1 MTRWL
6 MGMDL
11 PPGIGLKHR
20 LDGTRLTLDLLYDPE
35 LWSQK
40 LSAMPP
46 KLRLLETGPGETPY
60 DVPWKRIAPGHF
72 SVTKDLDE
80 GAIVRGAIQVGE
92 HALPFGPVTVG
103 SSVEWAFEPERLAE
117 LRTVSA
123 QTGGRELVNLEDAW
137 LRPPN
142 RQDVS
147 LRLWIALAMLVFLVA
162 EALMTR
168 TGWKLP
174 LPAMPNFAPR
184 EKVVKPAKV
193 KAPKPEPVLAKKDE
207 EKPAVAAEA
216 LDDSERRSRYQ
227 RAKDRK

>member
-1 MTRWL
+1 
-6 MGMDL
+6 
-11 PPGIGLKHR
+11 
-20 LDGTRLTLDLLYDPE
+20 
-35 LWSQK
+35 
-40 LSAMPP
+40 MPP
-46 KLRLLETGPGETPY
+46 KLRLLESGPGTTPY

-117 LRTVSA
+117 LRTVAA
-123 QTGGRELVNLEDAW
+123 QTGGRELLDLSTAW

-147 LRLWIALAMLVFLVA
+147 LRLWIALAMLVLLVA
-162 EALMTR
+162 EALLTR

-174 LPAMPNFAPR
+174 IPAMPKFAPR
-184 EKVVKPAKV
+184 EKAVKPKKV
-193 KAPKPEPVLAKKDE
+193 KEAKAAPVIARTE
-207 EKPAVAAEA
+207 EKPVVTAEA
-216 LDDSERRSRYQ
+216 TPEDSERRSRYQ